1 MDSLTQLLTG
11 AVIAAAI
18 VPRRHRRAAL
28 AAGAAL
34 GTLPDLDVI
43 PLSLFNDNPI
53 IKMTVHRSISH
64 SLLLLPLVA
73 ILIWWFCRSRT
84 YSRTSEAPKRWFWA
98 IFLALV
104 THPILDC
111 FNVYGTWLFWP
122 FGEQAIVWGNMFVI
136 DPLFTLPLLLG
147 ALWALLW
154 PQARVSQKVLLGS
167 LALSGVYLA
176 WSFAAQMYVSQK
188 VDAQLSQMHL
198 DSAPRLIGATPLNT
212 LLWQVVIQTPDG
224 LLSGDYSLLQDAV
237 DQPIAFVK
245 IKSDIDALKAAEHWQ
260 SVQRLKRFNQG
271 FQIATVQN
279 NQLIISDARMGRY
292 PNYTFNFVIGQWQNG
307 QWQELAMPEQNQN
320 RVDVAQEWTY
330 LKQRIWGV
338 KHDY

>member
-43 PLSLFNDNPI
+43 PLNLLNDNPV
-53 IKMTVHRSISH
+53 IKMTVHRSVSH
-64 SLLLLPLVA
+64 SLLLLPFVA
-73 ILIWWFCRSRT
+73 LLIWWFCRRQAN
-84 YSRTSEAPKRWFWA
+84 SRTSEAPKRWFWA

-136 DPLFTLPLLLG
+136 DPMFTLPLLLG

-154 PQARVSQKVLLGS
+154 PQAWVSQKVLLGS
-167 LALSGVYLA
+167 LALSALYLA
-176 WSFAAQMYVSQK
+176 WSLAAQMYVWQK
-188 VDAQLSQMHL
+188 VDAQLSQMNL
-198 DSAPRLIGATPLNT
+198 QDAPRLIGATPLNT
-212 LLWQVVIQTPDG
+212 VLWQVVVMTPEG
-224 LLSGDYSLLQDAV
+224 LLSGDYSLLQDDANE
-237 DQPIAFVK
+237 PIAFVK
-245 IKSDIDALKAAEHWQ
+245 VSSDVQALKAAEHWA
-260 SVQRLKRFNQG
+260 SVQRLRRFNQG

-279 NQLIISDARMGRY
+279 NRLIISDVRMGRY
-292 PNYTFNFVIGQWQNG
+292 PNYTFNFVVGQWQNG
-307 QWQELAMPEQNQN
+307 QWQELAVPEQKQN
-320 RVDVAQEWTY
+320 RADVPQEWAY
-330 LKQRIWGV
+330 LQQRIWGV
-338 KHDY
+338 H